1 MSTLALEGSSG
12 APSRSDSGS
21 RALAA
26 LGYADL
32 AVLAIAL
39 PVFLLIGASMLGYAA
54 AAAAW
59 LAQRG
64 IQFVAERGARK
75 QLASGGRRNALGML
89 AASILGRLWLVTLA
103 ILLVGLLGSREA
115 GLSAA
120 VLSLVLVTV
129 SLGSRAII
137 HVWSQPEGNKA

>member
-12 APSRSDSGS
+12 APSGSDSES
-21 RALAA
+21 RALVA

-59 LAQRG
+59 LVQRG
-64 IQFVAERGARK
+64 VQLAAERSARK
-75 QLASGGRRNALGML
+75 ALAAGVRRNALGLLAGGML
-89 AASILGRLWLVTLA
+89 ARLWLVTLA
-103 ILLVGLLGSREA
+103 ILLVGLLGNREA

-137 HVWSQPEGNKA
+137 HVWSQPEGNKS

>member
-1 MSTLALEGSSG
+1 LSTLALEGSSG
-12 APSRSDSGS
+12 AASRSDSPS
-21 RALAA
+21 RALLA

-32 AVLAIAL
+32 AVLVIAL

-64 IQFVAERGARK
+64 VQLLGERGAK
-75 QLASGGRRNALGML
+75 KALTSGVRRNALGML
-89 AASILGRLWLVTLA
+89 AGAMLARLWIVTLA
-103 ILLVGLLGSREA
+103 ILLVGVLGSREA

-120 VLSLVLVTV
+120 LLSLALVTV
-129 SLGSRAII
+129 SLISRAIV
-137 HVWSQPEGNKA
+137 HVWSQPESGLE